1 MAAWIRNLTFLS
13 VVACAPLSRVG
24 VSSSATTI
32 QNTAVSIFQMEVRL
46 RKLHLVR
53 PDLIPYPLEIEVIC

>member
-1 MAAWIRNLTFLS
+1 
-13 VVACAPLSRVG
+13 
-24 VSSSATTI
+24 VSSSAITI
-32 QNTAVSIFQMEVRL
+32 QNPAVSTFQMEVRL